1 MRHRVH
7 AGYTLLLPLRAER
20 VKAAAAWLAGAA
32 LPFDRCGS
40 THFATIT
47 ILDADEYRKQPLPAT
62 LLFATSFCGPADAH
76 VDELVQAMGS
86 ELRELFANCERFSAT
101 HDLAEFITKNR
112 HSDCFYSGMQN
123 ISPDDVSRHAKLRE
137 VIEQWLGAG
146 NITGTAVKV
155 RARIQEFVR
164 SRDDLKWALEP
175 DRVAPGTWIAM
186 HWRTLTI
193 VATLVPIAGLS
204 IAGLFYHPA
213 IVGAVWLAVVLL
225 VVAVVFSI
233 RLSEDE
239 QTYVSTRQPDEK
251 VRALAATQNRP
262 VINEFVIAGRIKEE
276 GVMRPM
282 VLRAALWLVA
292 WLVQGIPRWRT
303 PMEIPTVA
311 TARWIAADRGRR
323 LIFISNYTNA
333 AEAYVRDFIDFPTGA
348 RDINISFGFGRGY
361 PKTRWIL
368 NGGAATDPN
377 AFAYVVGEHQRPAA
391 YWYRGPNANLSIDN
405 IRLNRQIRAGLV
417 GTLAEREAQEWLHLL

>member
-7 AGYTLLLPLRAER
+7 AGYTLLLPLRPER
-20 VKAAAAWLAGAA
+20 VEAARAWLAAA
-32 LPFDRCGS
+32 ELPFDRCRT

-47 ILDADEYRKQPLPAT
+47 ILPADEYRKQPLPAT

-76 VDELVQAMGS
+76 VEELVQAMGS
-86 ELRELFANCERFSAT
+86 ELRALFAHCESFSST
-101 HDLAEFITKNR
+101 RDLTELITANR

-123 ISPDDVSRHAKLRE
+123 ISPDDVSRQAKLRDA
-137 VIEQWLGAG
+137 IEQWLGAG

-155 RARIQEFVR
+155 RGRIQELVR
-164 SRDDLKWALEP
+164 SREDLKWALEP
-175 DRVAPGTWIAM
+175 DPVAPGTWVAM
-186 HWRTLTI
+186 HGRSLAI
-193 VATLVPIAGLS
+193 VAALVPIVGLS
-204 IAGLFYHPA
+204 IAGLFFHPT
-213 IVGAVWLAVVLL
+213 IVAAVWLGLL
-225 VVAVVFSI
+225 LIVAAIVFSI

-239 QTYVSTRQPDEK
+239 QTYVSGRPADAD

-282 VLRAALWLVA
+282 FLRAALWLVA
-292 WLVQGIPRWRT
+292 WLVQGIPRLRT

-361 PKTRWIL
+361 PKTHWII

-377 AFAYVVGEHQRPAA
+377 AFAYVVAEHQRPAA

-405 IRLNRQIRAGLV
+405 IRINRQIREGLV
-417 GTLAEREAQEWLHLL
+417 GTCTEGEAQKWLHLL

>member
-1 MRHRVH
+1 MEHRVH
-7 AGYTLLLPLRAER
+7 AGYTMLLALRPER
-20 VKAAAAWLAGAA
+20 VDDARTWLAKAQ
-32 LPFDRCGS
+32 LPFDRCAT

-76 VDELVQAMGS
+76 VEEVAAAMGS
-86 ELRELFANCERFSAT
+86 ELRELFAHCEGFSAA
-101 HDLAEFITKNR
+101 HDVAELITSNR

-123 ISPDDVSRHAKLRE
+123 VSPDDVSRQAKLRE
-137 VIEQWLGAG
+137 AIEQWLGVG

-175 DRVAPGTWIAM
+175 DTVAPGTWVAM
-186 HWRTLTI
+186 HWRSLAI
-193 VATLVPIAGLS
+193 VATLVPIVALS
-204 IAGLFYHPA
+204 ITGLFYHPA
-213 IVGAVWLAVVLL
+213 IVAAVWLAVVLL

-233 RLSEDE
+233 RLGEDE

-276 GVMRPM
+276 GVMRPIT
-282 VLRAALWLVA
+282 LRAALWLVA

-361 PKTRWIL
+361 PKTYWII

-377 AFAYVVGEHQRPAA
+377 AFAYVVAVHQRPAA

-405 IRLNRQIRAGLV
+405 IRIHQQIRAGLV
-417 GTLAEREAQEWLHLL
+417 GPLAEPAAQEWLHLL